1 MAQEYPEW
9 DPDEVYN
16 SGDRVV
22 YDGSVWEAQWW
33 TQGDEPSTGPGPW
46 EQVEDGNGENGNE
59 NGDYP
64 AWDPDV
70 VYTGGDRVVHD
81 GYVWEANWWTQG
93 DEPGESQWG
102 PWEEVGPVDND
113 PEPEPPGL
121 EANIDSSTTR
131 IEVGEEVELDGSGSE
146 GDIESYEWDLGDGTE
161 ASGDVVTHTYEE
173 TGEYTVEL
181 TVTDADGETDTASV
195 VLDVL
200 DEIEGPGDD
209 FKVVGYYPGWKANE
223 EQDYYPSDIPFDK
236 VTDVL
241 YAFIGLDDQGNVF
254 PPEDD
259 ETEFDIDRQ
268 SHEENLE
275 EFAGLADDVDCR
287 FHLSV
292 GGWTL
297 SDDFHII
304 ASDPDL
310 RETFAEN
317 CVELMREYNFD
328 GVDIDWE
335 HPGPE
340 QGQCQCGNDDDYETH
355 VLLLEELREKLDEAA
370 DEDGQ
375 YYYLSVANGGSDW
388 NAGGIR
394 HDQVGEIC
402 DSVYVMAYDFTGE
415 WMDTMGLNAPLYGP
429 DTHPTDDQDV
439 YPDGEQYWAEY
450 SVDTLWAGDHGDDGY
465 WPGQWEYP
473 AADPAEYDELVL
485 GMPFYGRGFEAGFG
499 GPELGARFNSLPEGT
514 WHHLLA
520 DGEDATGAFDFGD
533 IEENLRDDDD
543 WEVNR
548 HEMGEVPYLVNE
560 DEGVLI
566 SYDDEDAIEA
576 KVEFAKERGMQ
587 GVMFWELAQ
596 DWNETLLDTIL
607 QNI

>member
-1 MAQEYPEW
+1 MKRSRRDILSDASKAPILLGWLAASSVATAQEYPDW
-9 DPDEVYN
+9 DPDEVYD
-16 SGDRVV
+16 S
-22 YDGSVWEAQWW
+22 
-33 TQGDEPSTGPGPW
+33 
-46 EQVEDGNGENGNE
+46 
-59 NGDYP
+59 
-64 AWDPDV
+64 
-70 VYTGGDRVVHD
+70 GDRVVHD
-81 GYVWEANWWTQG
+81 GSVWEANWWTQG
-93 DEPGESQWG
+93 DEPGTSEWG
-102 PWEEVGPVDND
+102 PWEEIEEDDDPD
-113 PEPEPPGL
+113 PEPPTL
-121 EANIDSSTTR
+121 EANVDSSATR
-131 IEVGEEVELDGSGSE
+131 VEVGEEVELDGSGSDGE
-146 GDIESYEWDLGDGTE
+146 IESYEWELGDGTE
-161 ASGDVVTHTYEE
+161 ASGEVVTHSYED

-195 VLDVL
+195 VLEVL

-223 EQDYYPSDIPFDK
+223 EQDYYPSDIPFEK

-241 YAFIGLDDQGNVF
+241 YAFIALDEQGNVF

-275 EFAGLADDVDCR
+275 EFAQLADDVDCR

-297 SDDFHII
+297 SENFHII

-340 QGQCQCGNDDDYETH
+340 QGECQCGNDDDYETH
-355 VLLLEELREKLDEAA
+355 VLLLEELREALDDAA
-370 DEDGQ
+370 AEDGQ

-394 HDQVGEIC
+394 HDQVGEVC

-415 WMDTMGLNAPLYGP
+415 WMDTIGLNAPLYGP
-429 DTHPTDDQDV
+429 DTHPTDDRDV
-439 YPDGEQYWAEY
+439 YPDGEQYWVEY
-450 SVDTLWAGDHGDDGY
+450 AVDELWAGDHGDDGY

-485 GMPFYGRGFEAGFG
+485 GMPFYGRGFAVGEWQSPPQLG
-499 GPELGARFNSLPEGT
+499 GNYSGLPEGT
-514 WHHLLA
+514 WHDLLE

-533 IEENLRDDDD
+533 IEENLRDDDA
-543 WEVNR
+543 WEVDR

-560 DEGVLI
+560 DEGIFI
-566 SYDDEDAIEA
+566 SYDDEAAIEA

-607 QNI
+607 QNV